1 MNKKFADTVLRMMLI
16 FVFVMGTVWVPT
28 TSAGASPPL
37 AMGDGLYAEYRN
49 LGETGIVFTVDGE
62 GPINH
67 GWTGACPDTIIYQNQ
82 CGLWAGTWN
91 SWSLFEETLTGYIEA
106 PETGT
111 YLFQSWIDDYL
122 EITINGVTDIADDP
136 GGAVYSIE
144 INLVEG
150 QFYPIVMNFKNRW
163 GSNDLSLWW
172 ILPGGTNEIVPKQY
186 LYTELPQTPELTLE
200 KTASPTTYNQAGDV
214 IDYSYLLTNTGSGTL
229 SGPFTVTDDKT
240 TVACPSGNLDGTV
253 LFDHFENSHLAQS
266 VFGTPSYVNG
276 LAGFGQAIDFS
287 SGAWLRYNV
296 PGWYQWPSTYDPVG
310 KEGSVDLW
318 VYPKQYGVGF
328 VNFNWSST
336 DTPPGGGHILHLS
349 LTTEGKLY
357 GGSWSAINGPALI
370 PLPAGNTTIPLNQW
384 SHVAYVWGEDGTSLY
399 VNGVVDAFSPD
410 NLYPALNST
419 FYAYVPYWGYPG
431 IGYIDDLRITSS
443 SQTNFGVSALAEGES
458 ITCNGSYVI
467 TQNDVDAGSVT
478 NTAQARAFFG
488 ADPIDSNQGLA
499 TVTLSHQH
507 DPSIQVWVTENSHSV
522 NGRNWPED
530 SLISLAIEDP
540 ATPASPDLT
549 TVQQTTP
556 CWWGSD
562 QGCVYFDMG
571 DFQFAV
577 GQIITMSDE
586 TYTKVFTITSLDLK
600 ITNVD
605 PSTDIVSGT
614 AAPNSA
620 LGVEIGGV
628 LNGPMRF
635 INADPSGH
643 WSVNFS
649 IAGPAPREGTFDII
663 PGTSI
668 WNAQSDNDGDCI
680 SDYFTVPEA
689 ANSFIIVQPN
699 EDRVFGSAW
708 PVGAL
713 LELEIDDPATPQSP
727 DYTDSQIFFESDNWG
742 NGFELSG
749 LFDIQPSHL
758 VTISSGGLTKQLA
771 VAPLTVTAVDI
782 DADTVSGTGDPGF
795 EIHVGM
801 LCDDNSCTRRN
812 IYVDANGN
820 WLADFSVPGINEEE
834 TVFDIRP
841 GSGTGVYEIDEDADA
856 TNVSWSIPNPYFNVR
871 ANNEQIE
878 AWEWNI
884 GSTLT
889 VNIYSSGTE
898 TSLPDYTISDVVTGP
913 TPWGDT
919 RNYLSFDLNGIYD
932 IKPGYL
938 VTVSDGTI
946 IKQHIV
952 KPLVFDVMDVNADTI
967 SGFAEPGSNVDAWA
981 CDNSNCYNRHVIA
994 SDPGGIWIANWHIP
1008 GLQGD
1013 ENNTL
1018 DLVRGTWVDS
1028 SQYDDDGDSTM
1039 FGQSI
1044 PNPYIEASPADNW
1057 IHAREW
1063 PIGTLITMNIS
1074 GSSEIYTAIMGPAP
1088 WNPNDPNDIV
1098 ADFDLQGYD
1107 IQAGDVITASGNG
1120 MTKTLT
1126 VSQLAITDFDLNADT
1141 LSGVA
1146 TPEVQIQVCANVP
1159 DRCITRWIT
1168 ADDSGNWLANYQVPG
1183 MGNDD
1188 PATFDIQPD
1197 SNGWVAERDEDRD
1210 QTWVNWNIP
1219 NPAFGARP
1227 NEESVELWQWP
1238 LGATVTIE
1246 IDDPATPQINP
1257 DFTGTAIASIPSW
1270 NPNETR
1276 FTLNFSGQYDL
1287 KPGDLVTVTEGNTI
1301 KTHTVTGFQITNIN
1315 IDADIVSGI
1324 TDTGGSVD
1332 LWICGNNGC
1341 VNRNELVDQN
1351 GEWSAN
1357 FAVPGDEDGEQGTFD
1372 IKPGI
1377 GGDSAQWDEDG
1388 DGTVI
1393 GWRVPNP
1400 IISARPFE
1408 RQITGYDWPDGALIT
1423 MTIDV
1428 PLTTA
1433 SPDYIATSTAQ
1444 MQYFGQ
1450 TEATFNLIDLF
1461 NLKAGDIVAMTDG
1474 VTIKT
1479 HTVTNLEIQSVD
1491 VDTDQVSGVADP
1503 GHTIQIFVWA
1513 SQDNS
1518 TAWRDVTADSN
1529 GSWVADFSISMDGM
1543 TYDVLAETWGETIE
1557 YDEDGDNTNVY
1568 WRAPNPNITVYPDDE
1583 IIEGNDWPLD
1593 SVLTVQIG
1601 NPDQPDYTTTT
1612 TLNPPDQD
1620 HTLPWFRLDLSSVY
1634 DLQPGEMVTAFD
1646 AETTKQLIVVNRNI
1660 TLIDMVTDT
1669 ITGTWDQN
1677 ITFVVLWACDD
1688 NGCAVRREEVT
1699 TDVNWSANFALP
1711 GELNWENILLDIQSG
1726 TTGGIYQND
1735 EDGDGTSYTWSLNQ
1749 PPQADLGPDL
1759 VTDEGSTLMLDAS
1772 ASSDP
1777 ESDLMTYAWDLDND
1791 GEYDD
1796 AVGVT
1801 TSKSFPDNGTYTV
1814 GLKVTDQYGESDTD
1828 TAQINVVNVSPLVN
1842 IQETLANNL
1851 GVLSGNGAF
1860 TDPGADTW
1868 TATVNYGDG
1877 TGIQSLAFNPD
1888 KTFPLSHTYIAN
1900 GNYTVEVCVS
1910 DDDSASG
1917 CDQAQVTVTLN
1928 RPPIAEAGGPY
1939 VGYEGTSITLNA
1951 SRSTDPDG
1959 NIILY
1964 EWDLDNDGLFDD
1976 ATGVRPKFT
1985 AIDNG
1990 IFTVRVRVTDAG
2002 GLSSEDSSTVTVKNV
2017 PPVITSLTINNS
2029 VRVGVKL
2036 NAYATFKDVGI
2047 NDTFTATWK
2056 WGDGTTSAGTI
2067 NDKTV
2072 NGSHIYAKPGIYLI
2086 TITIKDKDGG
2096 VGQAY
2101 KLILV
2106 LPKR

>member
-1 MNKKFADTVLRMMLI
+1 MNKKFADTVLRMVLI

-49 LGETGIVFTVDGE
+49 LGETGIVFTADGE

-172 ILPGGTNEIVPKQY
+172 TLPSGTNKIVPKQY
-186 LYTELPQTPELTLE
+186 LYTELPQIPELTLE
-200 KTASPTTYNQAGDV
+200 KSTSPTTYNQTGDV
-214 IDYSYLLTNTGSGTL
+214 INYSYVLTNTGSGTL

-240 TVACPSGNLDGTV
+240 TVVCPSGNLDSTV

-266 VFGTPSYVNG
+266 VFGTPAYVNG

-287 SGAWLRYNV
+287 SGAWLRYAV
-296 PGWYQWPSTYDPVG
+296 PGWYQWPSTYDPIG

-328 VNFNWSST
+328 VNFNWNST

-370 PLPAGNTTIPLNQW
+370 PLPAGSTTIPLNQW
-384 SHVAYVWGEDGTSLY
+384 THVAYVWGEDGTSLY

-478 NTAQARAFFG
+478 NTAQAHAFFG

-530 SLISLAIEDP
+530 SLISLTIEDP
-540 ATPASPDLT
+540 ATLASPDLT

-749 LFDIQPSHL
+749 LFDIQPGHL
-758 VTISSGGLTKQLA
+758 VTVSDGTTTRQHTVTHLA
-771 VAPLTVTAVDI
+771 VTNIDV
-782 DADTVSGTGDPGF
+782 DADTVSGTGYPGAM
-795 EIHVGM
+795 IHVGTV
-801 LCDDNSCTRRN
+801 CDDTGCASRN
-812 IYVDANGN
+812 INVDESGI
-820 WLADFSVPGINEEE
+820 WIADFSVPVIGHGDAGMA
-834 TVFDIRP
+834 FDLHP
-841 GSGTGVYEIDEDADA
+841 GMGSGAYEFDADEDA
-856 TNVSWSIPNPYFNVR
+856 TNVSWQILNPVFSVHQDEDWLEGYDWPTGVTVNISIDDPSTPQNPDKTGSAVVGTSDWNPNENYFSFDLSNIYDIKAGFQVAVSGGGVTKEHEVTNLVVTNVNATEDTVSGTSDPNAHLRVDVHNTDGVQMEIDSDSNGDWLADFTGQFDLKPGDSGRVQEYDTDWDSTGDDWRIPNPSIGVR
-871 ANNEQIE
+871 ANNDQVEG
-878 AWEWNI
+878 WEWPLGATI
-884 GSTLT
+884 TVTVDDPSTP
-889 VNIYSSGTE
+889 V
-898 TSLPDYTISDVVTGP
+898 LPDITRTTVVYEASWNPGEY
-913 TPWGDT
+913 
-919 RNYLSFDLNGIYD
+919 RFDLNLYGQMD
-932 IKPGYL
+932 IQPGFVVTATLDDITKTLIVTPLAFTDIDVDLDL
-938 VTVSDGTI
+938 VTGIAETGSRV
-946 IKQHIV
+946 
-952 KPLVFDVMDVNADTI
+952 DVWSCGINYCV
-967 SGFAEPGSNVDAWA
+967 
-981 CDNSNCYNRHVIA
+981 NRHVTA
-994 SDPGGIWIANWHIP
+994 SSSGVWSADFAHP
-1008 GLQGD
+1008 GLESD
-1013 ENNTL
+1013 EQDTIDIVL
-1018 DLVRGTWVDS
+1018 STWIDS
-1028 SQYDDDGDSTM
+1028 SQREEDGDQTM
-1039 FGQSI
+1039 FGQSV
-1044 PNPYIEASPADNW
+1044 PNPFIEASPNSNW
-1057 IHAREW
+1057 IHARDW
-1063 PIGTLITMNIS
+1063 PIGTLVTMTIS
-1074 GSSEIYTAIMGPAP
+1074 GSSETYTATMAQAS

-1098 ADFDLQGYD
+1098 ADFNLQGYD
-1107 IQAGDVITASGNG
+1107 IQSGDLITASADGI
-1120 MTKTLT
+1120 TKVLTLSQLSVTEFDIVADT
-1126 VSQLAITDFDLNADT
+1126 VSGI
-1141 LSGVA
+1141 A
-1146 TPEVQIQVCANVP
+1146 TPGVQLQVCANIEN
-1159 DRCITRWIT
+1159 RCITRWVT
-1168 ADDSGNWLANYQVPG
+1168 TDPSGIWTANYHDPG
-1183 MGNDD
+1183 TGNDD
-1188 PATFDIQPD
+1188 LDTFDVQAG
-1197 SNGWVAERDEDRD
+1197 SNGWAAEYEADSDR
-1210 QTWVNWNIP
+1210 TWYDWQVP
-1219 NPAFGARP
+1219 NP
-1227 NEESVELWQWP
+1227 
-1238 LGATVTIE
+1238 
-1246 IDDPATPQINP
+1246 
-1257 DFTGTAIASIPSW
+1257 
-1270 NPNETR
+1270 
-1276 FTLNFSGQYDL
+1276 
-1287 KPGDLVTVTEGNTI
+1287 
-1301 KTHTVTGFQITNIN
+1301 
-1315 IDADIVSGI
+1315 
-1324 TDTGGSVD
+1324 
-1332 LWICGNNGC
+1332 
-1341 VNRNELVDQN
+1341 
-1351 GEWSAN
+1351 N
-1357 FAVPGDEDGEQGTFD
+1357 FAVHPDE
-1372 IKPGI
+1372 
-1377 GGDSAQWDEDG
+1377 
-1388 DGTVI
+1388 
-1393 GWRVPNP
+1393 
-1400 IISARPFE
+1400 
-1408 RQITGYDWPDGALIT
+1408 
-1423 MTIDV
+1423 
-1428 PLTTA
+1428 
-1433 SPDYIATSTAQ
+1433 
-1444 MQYFGQ
+1444 
-1450 TEATFNLIDLF
+1450 
-1461 NLKAGDIVAMTDG
+1461 
-1474 VTIKT
+1474 
-1479 HTVTNLEIQSVD
+1479 
-1491 VDTDQVSGVADP
+1491 
-1503 GHTIQIFVWA
+1503 
-1513 SQDNS
+1513 
-1518 TAWRDVTADSN
+1518 
-1529 GSWVADFSISMDGM
+1529 
-1543 TYDVLAETWGETIE
+1543 
-1557 YDEDGDNTNVY
+1557 NV
-1568 WRAPNPNITVYPDDE
+1568 
-1583 IIEGNDWPLD
+1583 IEGNEWPLD
-1593 SVLTVQIG
+1593 SIVTIKIGDPVQ
-1601 NPDQPDYTTTT
+1601 PEYTTTT
-1612 TLNPPDQD
+1612 TINPPDQD
-1620 HTLPWFRLDLSSVY
+1620 HNLPWFNLDLSSFY
-1634 DLQPGEMVTAFD
+1634 DLLPGELITVSDTV
-1646 AETTKQLIVVNRNI
+1646 TTKQVIAASRSL
-1660 TLIDMVTDT
+1660 TLIDPLTDI
-1669 ITGTWDQN
+1669 ITGVSDPGVVY
-1677 ITFVVLWACDD
+1677 VVLWACDE
-1688 NGCAVRREEVT
+1688 NGCAARRK
-1699 TDVNWSANFALP
+1699 DVNPDGSWSVNFAVP
-1711 GELNWENILLDIQSG
+1711 GELNWESLLMDIQPS
-1726 TTGGIYQND
+1726 TNGGVYQSD
-1735 EDGDGTSYTWSLNQ
+1735 VDGDGTVYQWILNQ

-1759 VTDEGSTLMLDAS
+1759 VTDEGSTLILDAS

-1801 TSKSFPDNGTYTV
+1801 TSKSFPDNGTYTIS
-1814 GLKVTDQYGESDTD
+1814 LKVTDQYGESDTD
-1828 TAQINVVNVSPLVN
+1828 TAQINVVNVSPLVD
-1842 IQETLANNL
+1842 IHEALANNL

-1868 TATVNYGDG
+1868 TATVNYGDN
-1877 TGIQSLAFNPD
+1877 TGILNLVLNPD
-1888 KTFPLSHTYIAN
+1888 NSFLLNHTYIAN

-1928 RPPIAEAGGPY
+1928 RPPVAEAGGPY
-1939 VGYEGTSITLNA
+1939 VGYEGTSITLNS
-1951 SRSTDPDG
+1951 SRSTDPDN
-1959 NIILY
+1959 NIVFY

-2017 PPVITSLTINNS
+2017 PPVITSLTFNSS
-2029 VRVGVKL
+2029 VRAGVKL
-2036 NAYATFKDVGI
+2036 NTYATFKDAGI

-2056 WGDGTTSAGTI
+2056 WGDGTTSAGAI
-2067 NDKTV
+2067 SGKTV

-2086 TITIKDKDGG
+2086 TITVKDKDGG
-2096 VGQAY
+2096 AGQAY

>member
-1 MNKKFADTVLRMMLI
+1 MNTKFADTVLRMMLI

-49 LGETGIVFTVDGE
+49 LGEAGIVFTVDGE

-384 SHVAYVWGEDGTSLY
+384 SHVAYVWGESGTSLY
-399 VNGVVDAFSPD
+399 VNGVQDAYSPD

-419 FYAYVPYWGYPG
+419 FYVYVPYWGYPG

-458 ITCNGSYVI
+458 IACHGSYVV
-467 TQNDVDAGSVT
+467 TQNDVDSGSVT
-478 NTAQARAFFG
+478 NTAQAHAFFG
-488 ADPIDSNQGLA
+488 ATPIDSNQDLA
-499 TVTLSHQH
+499 TAVLVQQYFPT
-507 DPSIQVWVTENSHSV
+507 IQVWDSGRVDGIGWPQMNSEMIVTIDDPSTLQVPDFSATGVTFPCAGRPSLNCV
-522 NGRNWPED
+522 NIPTD
-530 SLISLAIEDP
+530 
-540 ATPASPDLT
+540 
-549 TVQQTTP
+549 
-556 CWWGSD
+556 
-562 QGCVYFDMG
+562 

-577 GQIITMSDE
+577 GQIITLTDVI
-586 TYTKVFTITSLDLK
+586 TYTKVFTITSLSMKVTDINPL
-600 ITNVD
+600 
-605 PSTDIVSGT
+605 TDIVSGT
-614 AAPNSA
+614 ADPNSS
-620 LGVEIGGV
+620 LTVSIGGIPDNRSRYV
-628 LNGPMRF
+628 T
-635 INADPSGH
+635 ADASGN
-643 WSVNFS
+643 WVANFAV
-649 IAGPAPREGTFDII
+649 AGIGESTYDII
-663 PGTSI
+663 PGTNI
-668 WNAQSDNDGDCI
+668 YTAQCDDDGDCI
-680 SDYFTVPEA
+680 STGDTVPA
-689 ANSFIIVQPN
+689 LLNSFIIVQPN
-699 EDRVFGSAW
+699 EDRVFGFDW

-713 LELEIDDPATPQSP
+713 LELEIDDPVTPQIP
-727 DYTDSQIFFESDNWG
+727 DYTASQIFIESDDWG
-742 NGFELSG
+742 NGFELGG
-749 LFDIQPSHL
+749 LFDIQPGHL
-758 VTISSGGLTKQLA
+758 VAVSSGGLTKQLA

-795 EIHVGM
+795 EIHVGTV
-801 LCDDNSCTRRN
+801 CDDTGCASRN
-812 IYVDANGN
+812 INVDENGN
-820 WLADFSVPGINEEE
+820 WLADFSIPVTGDAGI
-834 TVFDIRP
+834 VFDLRP
-841 GSGTGVYEIDEDADA
+841 GMGSSAYQIDEDYDS
-856 TNVSWSIPNPYFNVR
+856 TSVSWQIRNPIFSVHQDEDWLEGY
-871 ANNEQIE
+871 
-878 AWEWNI
+878 EWTT
-884 GSTLT
+884 GVT
-889 VNIYSSGTE
+889 VNISIDDPSTPQNPDKTGSAVVGASDWNPDDYYF
-898 TSLPDYTISDVVTGP
+898 SLD
-913 TPWGDT
+913 
-919 RNYLSFDLNGIYD
+919 LSNIYD
-932 IKPGYL
+932 IKAGFQVVVSGGGVTKEHEVTNLVVTNVNAADDTVSGTSDPNAHLRIDIYNTNGVQIEIDSDSNGDWFADFTGLYDLKPGDNGRANEYDDDWDNTSDSWRIPNPSIGARANNDQVEGWEWPLGATVNVIIDDPATPEFPDITRTAEVYEASWNPGEYRFDVNLYGQFDIQPGFVVTASSGTVTKSLL
-938 VTVSDGTI
+938 VTSLAFTDI
-946 IKQHIV
+946 
-952 KPLVFDVMDVNADTI
+952 DVDLDFVTGIAAADSRVDVWSCGN
-967 SGFAEPGSNVDAWA
+967 NYCV
-981 CDNSNCYNRHVIA
+981 NRHVIA
-994 SDPGGIWIANWHIP
+994 DGGGVWSADFAHP
-1008 GLQGD
+1008 GLEND
-1013 ENNTL
+1013 EQDTIDIVL
-1018 DLVRGTWVDS
+1018 GTWIDS
-1028 SQYDDDGDSTM
+1028 SQREDDGDQTM
-1039 FGQSI
+1039 FGQSV
-1044 PNPYIEASPADNW
+1044 PNPYIEASTNSNW
-1057 IHAREW
+1057 VHARDW
-1063 PIGTLITMNIS
+1063 PIGTLVTMNIS
-1074 GSSEIYTAIMGPAP
+1074 GSSQTYTATMAQAS

-1107 IQAGDVITASGNG
+1107 IQSGDVITASADGI
-1120 MTKTLT
+1120 TKVLTL
-1126 VSQLAITDFDLNADT
+1126 SQLSVTEFNIAADT
-1141 LSGVA
+1141 ITGIA
-1146 TPEVQIQVCANVP
+1146 TPGVQLQVCANIEN
-1159 DRCITRWIT
+1159 RCITRWVT
-1168 ADDSGNWLANYQVPG
+1168 ADPYGFWTANYHDPG
-1183 MGNDD
+1183 TGNDD
-1188 PATFDIQPD
+1188 PDTFDVQAG
-1197 SNGWVAERDEDRD
+1197 SNGWAAEYEADSDR
-1210 QTWVNWNIP
+1210 TWYDWQVP
-1219 NPAFGARP
+1219 NP
-1227 NEESVELWQWP
+1227 
-1238 LGATVTIE
+1238 
-1246 IDDPATPQINP
+1246 
-1257 DFTGTAIASIPSW
+1257 
-1270 NPNETR
+1270 
-1276 FTLNFSGQYDL
+1276 
-1287 KPGDLVTVTEGNTI
+1287 
-1301 KTHTVTGFQITNIN
+1301 
-1315 IDADIVSGI
+1315 
-1324 TDTGGSVD
+1324 
-1332 LWICGNNGC
+1332 
-1341 VNRNELVDQN
+1341 
-1351 GEWSAN
+1351 N
-1357 FAVPGDEDGEQGTFD
+1357 FAVHPDE
-1372 IKPGI
+1372 
-1377 GGDSAQWDEDG
+1377 
-1388 DGTVI
+1388 
-1393 GWRVPNP
+1393 
-1400 IISARPFE
+1400 
-1408 RQITGYDWPDGALIT
+1408 
-1423 MTIDV
+1423 
-1428 PLTTA
+1428 
-1433 SPDYIATSTAQ
+1433 
-1444 MQYFGQ
+1444 
-1450 TEATFNLIDLF
+1450 
-1461 NLKAGDIVAMTDG
+1461 
-1474 VTIKT
+1474 
-1479 HTVTNLEIQSVD
+1479 
-1491 VDTDQVSGVADP
+1491 
-1503 GHTIQIFVWA
+1503 
-1513 SQDNS
+1513 
-1518 TAWRDVTADSN
+1518 
-1529 GSWVADFSISMDGM
+1529 
-1543 TYDVLAETWGETIE
+1543 
-1557 YDEDGDNTNVY
+1557 NV
-1568 WRAPNPNITVYPDDE
+1568 
-1583 IIEGNDWPLD
+1583 IEGNEWPLD
-1593 SVLTVQIG
+1593 SIVTVKIG
-1601 NPDQPDYTTTT
+1601 DPIQPDYTTTT
-1612 TLNPPDQD
+1612 TINPPDLD
-1620 HTLPWFRLDLSSVY
+1620 HNLPWFNLDLSSVY
-1634 DLQPGEMVTAFD
+1634 DLLPGELITVSDTV
-1646 AETTKQLIVVNRNI
+1646 TTKQVIAASRSI
-1660 TLIDMVTDT
+1660 TLIDPLTDI
-1669 ITGTWDQN
+1669 ITGVSDPGVVS
-1677 ITFVVLWACDD
+1677 VVLWACDE
-1688 NGCAVRREEVT
+1688 NGCAARRK
-1699 TDVNWSANFALP
+1699 DVNPDGSWSVNFAVP
-1711 GELNWENILLDIQSG
+1711 GELNWESLLMDIQPS
-1726 TTGGIYQND
+1726 TNGGVYQSD
-1735 EDGDGTSYTWSLNQ
+1735 VDGDGTVYQWILNQ

-1759 VTDEGSTLMLDAS
+1759 VTDEGSTLILDAS

-1801 TSKSFPDNGTYTV
+1801 TGKSFPDNGTYTV
-1814 GLKVTDQYGESDTD
+1814 GLKVADQYGEFDTD
-1828 TAQINVVNVSPLVN
+1828 TAQINVVNVAPLVD
-1842 IQETLANNL
+1842 IQAALANNL

-1860 TDPGADTW
+1860 TDPGADAW
-1868 TATVNYGDG
+1868 TATVNYGDN
-1877 TGIQSLAFNPD
+1877 TGILNLVLNPD
-1888 KTFPLSHTYIAN
+1888 KSFLLNHTYIAN

-1910 DDDSASG
+1910 DDDGASG

-1928 RPPIAEAGGPY
+1928 RPPVAEAGGPY

-1951 SRSTDPDG
+1951 SRSTDPDN
-1959 NIILY
+1959 NIVLY

-1976 ATGVRPKFT
+1976 ATGVRPKFA

-1990 IFTVRVRVTDAG
+1990 IFTVRVRVTDVG